1 MENREAEER
10 GADSEEVKQRQRS
23 SPCRAWGRES
33 RGRHRRW
40 GRLEL
45 DLGEETSDLG
55 KRPTS
60 STSSSGGSNQHLA
73 GVERRL
79 ASRVDWR
86 AAAGSLFCFYPL
98 LSHAPNRVPHGA
110 RPIGTSARH
119 AHPSPALPF
128 PRCLSRPVAGS
139 LSGRG
144 AGLPRHLSPPHRLP
158 RASASAEAT
167 APLRGCLWPE
177 AKRQPLA

>member
-1 MENREAEER
+1 MENGEAEER

-60 STSSSGGSNQHLA
+60 STFSSGGSNQQSA
-73 GVERRL
+73 GVERRSGVPRRS
-79 ASRVDWR
+79 AGISRR
-86 AAAGSLFCFYPL
+86 AAVGSLLCFYPL
-98 LSHAPNRVPHGA
+98 LSRAPNRVSHGT
-110 RPIGTSARH
+110 RLIGTSARR
-119 AHPSPALPF
+119 AHPSRVLPF
-128 PRCLSRPVAGS
+128 PPGRWLAERPRSRASTAPF
-139 LSGRG
+139 
-144 AGLPRHLSPPHRLP
+144 
-158 RASASAEAT
+158 SASAAS
-167 APLRGCLWPE
+167 ARV
-177 AKRQPLA
+177 RVR

>member
-1 MENREAEER
+1 MENGEAEER

-60 STSSSGGSNQHLA
+60 STSSSGGSNQQSA
-73 GVERRL
+73 GVECLSGVGLRASVGGRWREVSSAFIPSSPAPRIRFRTARARL
-79 ASRVDWR
+79 E
-86 AAAGSLFCFYPL
+86 L
-98 LSHAPNRVPHGA
+98 PHGA
-110 RPIGTSARH
+110 RIYLS
-119 AHPSPALPF
+119 
-128 PRCLSRPVAGS
+128 RCLSLPVTGS
-139 LSGRG
+139 LSSRG
-144 AGLPRHLSPPHRLP
+144 AGLPRRLSPPQRLP
-158 RASASAEAT
+158 RASAEAPV
-167 APLRGCLWPE
+167 PLRGRLWPE
-177 AKRQPLA
+177 AKRQPPA